1 MTNLAEKLVSLS
13 LCLAATTGHAFGLAV
28 ERTDWF
34 HANEWTP
41 VSDQALDNLRGGF
54 EVGQELAVSFGII
67 RSVTINGDMVT
78 QTSFNLPDITKINAE
93 QARIASLAIAE
104 TGVVQNGVGN
114 ILTNGVR
121 SELPT
126 STVIQNTLNDQTIET
141 LTVINAGVNSLGLLK
156 SINTQNTLKD
166 ALLDSLKLR

>member
-1 MTNLAEKLVSLS
+1 MTKLTGQLVGVSLY
-13 LCLAATTGHAFGLAV
+13 LAAVSCHGVVLTTDDSGA
-28 ERTDWF
+28 F

-41 VSDQALDNLRGGF
+41 VSDHVLDDLRGGF
-54 EVGQELAVSFGII
+54 DVGQALTVSFGIV
-67 RSVTINGDMVT
+67 RSVTINGDLVAK
-78 QTSFNLPDITKINAE
+78 TSFNLPDITKITAE

-104 TGVVQNGVGN
+104 TSVVQNGFGN
-114 ILTNGVR
+114 ILSNGLQ

-156 SINTQNTLKD
+156 SINTQTTLKD
-166 ALLDSLKLR
+166 ALLGSLKLR

>member
-1 MTNLAEKLVSLS
+1 MKNLPGKLVGLSLFMVSLS
-13 LCLAATTGHAFGLAV
+13 GHAVALTT
-28 ERTDWF
+28 EDTDKF
-34 HANEWTP
+34 QASEWTP
-41 VSDQALDNLRGGF
+41 VSDKALDNLRGGF
-54 EVGQELAVSFGII
+54 DVGQALTVSFGIV
-67 RSVTINGDMVT
+67 RSVTINGDLVA
-78 QTSFNLPDITKINAE
+78 QTSFNLPDITKITAE

-114 ILTNGVR
+114 ILTNGIR

-156 SINTQNTLKD
+156 SINTQSTLKD
-166 ALLDSLKLR
+166 ALIGSLKLR